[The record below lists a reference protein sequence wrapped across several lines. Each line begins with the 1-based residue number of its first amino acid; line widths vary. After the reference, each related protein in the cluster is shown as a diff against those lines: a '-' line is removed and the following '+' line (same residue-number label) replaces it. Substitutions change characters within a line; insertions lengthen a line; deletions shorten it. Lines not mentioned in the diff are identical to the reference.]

1 MDNKLKCIPFIIEND
16 NITECGYANGYVA
29 VPKTHPLY
37 EREYFHDVEDLINIH
52 GGLTLSTYFSKF
64 PKYKITLLSND
75 VIPEDSWVFRFDT
88 KHCDDNKFNWDVTA
102 CIAETLN
109 LLEQLENYG
118 KSKN

>member
-75 VIPEDSWVFRFDT
+75 VIPEDSWV
-88 KHCDDNKFNWDVTA
+88 
-102 CIAETLN
+102 
-109 LLEQLENYG
+109 
-118 KSKN
+118 

>member
-75 VIPEDSWVFRFDT
+75 VITEDSWVFGLIQ
-88 KHCDDNKFNWDVTA
+88 NIVM
-102 CIAETLN
+102 IIN
-109 LLEQLENYG
+109 LIGMLQHVLQ
-118 KSKN
+118 KR

>member
-75 VIPEDSWVFRFDT
+75 VIPEDSWVFGLIQ
-88 KHCDDNKFNWDVTA
+88 NIVM
-102 CIAETLN
+102 IIN
-109 LLEQLENYG
+109 LIGMLQHVLQ
-118 KSKN
+118 KR